1 VIDGIRTPQRTIAER
16 DTASSCLTF
25 SGVAPLVTLAPARV
39 MAPID
44 LGPAILAATGHS
56 IFAAPYHRN
65 NDGNLA
71 MLHVMLA
78 APALARQILADRGV
92 DYIALCRG
100 NSEWAELSNLAPDG
114 LAARLDRGQ
123 TPDFLQP
130 LDHVDPS
137 GKLSVWRVLR
147 DTPR

>member
-1 VIDGIRTPQRTIAER
+1 MQGRKLLFLALLASPASFAGSGLAARPVIDGIRTPQRTIAER

-100 NSEWAELSNLAPDG
+100 TRNGPN
-114 LAARLDRGQ
+114 
-123 TPDFLQP
+123 
-130 LDHVDPS
+130 
-137 GKLSVWRVLR
+137 
-147 DTPR
+147 